1 MMLKRDYATQELF
14 IYDHDGQGRRSIVLP
29 SDTRPLGL
37 SATLNRIVSPNG
49 QWLAFHTGSVAISG
63 EDDKLPLSLH
73 IFSMKE
79 GTTKKVS
86 DLVTQGYQQK
96 IEEVASNLKMLFPD
110 FYKPLDDR
118 DWVSG
123 RVDAEFKWG
132 IFSLAWSPDS
142 RYLAFAGQIDGISSD
157 VYLYDTES
165 EMIQRMSDDIQSVSG
180 IEWSPDGE
188 YIVYRNSIPGY
199 VYTGAS
205 LHVLKPSAQ
214 TIKDPKALQ
223 SSTWWSEKGW
233 LLPEQLLISEGTD
246 TAGDWDLK
254 ILNIKNGQVRHLW
267 EDAFGDSAVDHE
279 NQVILLSSS
288 DFTEPESMG
297 VHIVAFDGKHEKIL
311 DGLNYFDLIFR
322 GGEKHR
328 FLASG
333 IRISEVKEENSVL
346 GIGLDGIITPL
357 SEIRDRNISIS
368 PNHSWMLIYND
379 QEINLYDENDELVQ
393 TFFIPNVYALLWR
406 PDSQGVFYSTSK
418 ELYYLSLPDG
428 IPILVDECVAES
440 CGFVLSDRDSIW
452 IQ

>member
-1 MMLKRDYATQELF
+1 MMLKRNYATQELF
-14 IYDHDGQGRRSIVLP
+14 MYDHDGQGRRSIVLP
-29 SDTRPLGL
+29 SDIRPIGL
-37 SATLNRIVSPNG
+37 SVTLNRAVSPNG
-49 QWLAFHTGSVAISG
+49 QWLAFHTGSIAISG
-63 EDDKLPLSLH
+63 EEEKLPLSLYV
-73 IFSMKE
+73 FSMKD

-86 DLVTQGYQQK
+86 DLVAQGYQQK
-96 IEEVASNLKMLFPD
+96 IEEVASNLKILFPD

-132 IFSLAWSPDS
+132 IYSLAWSPDS

-157 VYLYDTES
+157 VYLYDIES
-165 EMIQRMSDDIQSVSG
+165 EMIQRMSDDLQSVSW

-205 LHVLKPSAQ
+205 LHVLKPGAQ
-214 TIKDPKALQ
+214 TIKDPRVLQ

-233 LLPEQLLISEGTD
+233 LSPEQLLISEGTD

-267 EDAFGDSAVDHE
+267 EDSFGNSAVDHE
-279 NQVILLSSS
+279 NQVILLNSS
-288 DFTEPESMG
+288 DFTEPENMG
-297 VHIVAFDGKHEKIL
+297 VHIVTFDGKHEKIL
-311 DGLNYFDLIFR
+311 DGLNYFNLIFR

-333 IRISEVKEENSVL
+333 IRISGGKEENSVL
-346 GIGLDGIITPL
+346 GIGLDGTITLL

-368 PNHSWMLIYND
+368 PDHSRMLIYND
-379 QEINLYDENDELVQ
+379 QEIDLYDENDEFVQ
-393 TFFIPNVYALLWR
+393 TFFIPNVYAVLWR

-418 ELYYLSLPDG
+418 ELYYLSFPDRM
-428 IPILVDECVAES
+428 PVLVDKCVAES

-452 IQ
+452 TQ